1 MKKFHAL
8 TIKDLKRETPETVS
22 LTFDVPDDLKDL
34 FAYKQ
39 GQHLTL
45 RAEIEGQDIRRS
57 YSICN
62 SVADN
67 ELKVA
72 VRRVDGGAYST
83 FANEMLKAGDIIEVM
98 PPLGNFYIDLD
109 PKSAR
114 NYVMVAA
121 GSGITPILS
130 IIKTTLETEPQ
141 AQITLFYGNRTVDS
155 TLFRSEIADLKNRF
169 LDRFTFFHF
178 MSQQPLEVEF
188 FNGRLDGPKTRA
200 AIERMLGGQKIDH
213 AFVCG
218 PQAMIEDV
226 TSSLKDCG
234 LREGQIHS
242 ELFAAGEG
250 ALKAPVR
257 RAAAIEQASKAELE
271 IIIDGE
277 IKHIS
282 MPDGETNIL
291 DAIAKAG
298 VDAPFSCKGGVCA
311 TCRAKVLEGEVD
323 MTLNYGLEK
332 EEIAAGF
339 VLTCQSFP
347 VTKKVRLSFD
357 E

>member
-1 MKKFHAL
+1 MKKFHDL
-8 TIKDLKRETPETVS
+8 TVKEVKRETPETVS
-22 LTFDVPDDLKDL
+22 LTFDVSAGEKNL

-39 GQHLTL
+39 GQHLTVK
-45 RAEIEGQDIRRS
+45 AMIEGQEIRRS

-62 SVADN
+62 SVADD

-72 VRRVDGGAYST
+72 VRHVDGGAFST
-83 FANEMLKAGDIIEVM
+83 YANMDLKAGDVLEVM
-98 PPLGNFYIDLD
+98 PPLGHFYIDLE
-109 PKSAR
+109 PESAR
-114 NYVMVAA
+114 NYLMVAA

-130 IIKTTLETEPQ
+130 IIKTTLETEPN
-141 AQITLFYGNRTVDS
+141 ARVTLLYGNRTVES
-155 TLFRSEIADLKNRF
+155 TIFRSEISQLKNRF
-169 LDRFTFFHF
+169 LDQFTFFHF

-188 FNGRLDGPKTRA
+188 FNGRLDGAKTKA
-200 AIERMLGGQKIDH
+200 SVERILAGQRIDH

-218 PQAMIEDV
+218 PQAMIMDV
-226 TSSLKDCG
+226 AGSLKECG
-234 LREGQIHS
+234 LDEKQIHS
-242 ELFAAGEG
+242 ELFGTGEG
-250 ALKAPVR
+250 ALEAPVR
-257 RAAAIEQASKAELE
+257 RASAIAQASKAELE

-277 IKHIS
+277 LKRVA

-291 DAIAKAG
+291 DAMADAG

-347 VTKKVRLSFD
+347 KTDKVRLSFD

>member
-8 TIKDLKRETPETVS
+8 TVKEVKRETPETVS
-22 LTFDVPDDLKDL
+22 LTFDVPTEEKEL
-34 FAYKQ
+34 FKYKQ
-39 GQHLTL
+39 GQHLTVK
-45 RAEIEGQDIRRS
+45 AMIQGQEIRRS

-62 SVADN
+62 SVADD

-72 VRRVDGGAYST
+72 VRHVEGGAFST
-83 FANEMLKAGDIIEVM
+83 FANMDLKAGDTLEVM
-98 PPLGNFYIDLD
+98 PPLGHFYIDLE
-109 PKSAR
+109 PESSR
-114 NYVMVAA
+114 NYLMVAA

-130 IIKTTLETEPQ
+130 IIKTTLETEPN
-141 AQITLFYGNRTVDS
+141 AHVTLLYGNRTVES
-155 TLFRSEIADLKNRF
+155 TIFRNEISELKNRF
-169 LDRFTFFHF
+169 LNRFTFFHF

-188 FNGRLDGPKTRA
+188 FNGRLDGEKTKA
-200 AIERMLGGQKIDH
+200 AVERILGGQSIDH

-218 PQAMIEDV
+218 PQAMIMDV
-226 TSSLKDCG
+226 TGALKACG
-234 LREGQIHS
+234 LSEKQIHS
-242 ELFAAGEG
+242 ELFGTGEG

-257 RAAAIEQASKAELE
+257 RAAAIEQSSRAQLE

-277 IKHIS
+277 IKQVS

-291 DAIAKAG
+291 DAMANAG

-323 MTLNYGLEK
+323 MALNYGLEK
-332 EEIAAGF
+332 EEVAAGF

-347 VTKKVRLSFD
+347 KTDKVRLSFD